1 LVKPDSPL
9 RAALYARVSTRDKGQ
24 EVDNQLMELRRFC
37 AAQSWLIVREYRE
50 CESGGTAARAELQ
63 AMLRDAAQRRFDVVV
78 FWALD
83 RLTREG
89 ALATLEYLNQ
99 LSRYGVAFRSYTEP
113 YLDSCGV
120 FKDAIIAILG
130 TIARQE
136 RLRLSERVRAGLE
149 RARRLGK
156 RLGRPRAVFDRERAR
171 QLRAAGLELGPDR
184 AGVGRQQGS
193 RAPGVPEPGRARRG
207 VPITPWRLSARR
219 AGNKG
224 SCRCGSRRA
233 EKRSFRQVAFL
244 PGTAPRLRP
253 WSCGRRE
260 ASA

>member
-1 LVKPDSPL
+1 VKPDAAL

-24 EVDNQLMELRRFC
+24 EVENQLIELRRFC
-37 AAQSWLIVREYRE
+37 VAQGWLIVREYRE

-63 AMLRDAAQRRFDVVV
+63 AMLRDATQRRFDVVV

-89 ALATLEYLNQ
+89 ALATLDYLNQ

-156 RLGRPRAVFDRERAR
+156 RLGRPRAVFDREQAR
-171 QLRAAGLELGPDR
+171 QLRTQGWSWGRIAQALGVSKAAVRR
-184 AGVGRQQGS
+184 ACQS
-193 RAPGVPEPGRARRG
+193 PGRPSE
-207 VPITPWRLSARR
+207 V
-219 AGNKG
+219 
-224 SCRCGSRRA
+224 C
-233 EKRSFRQVAFL
+233 Q
-244 PGTAPRLRP
+244 
-253 WSCGRRE
+253 
-260 ASA
+260 

>member
-1 LVKPDSPL
+1 MVAVRRLPQRTAFSREVLVKPDSPL

-171 QLRAAGLELGPDR
+171 QLRAQGWSWGRIARALGVSK
-184 AGVGRQQGS
+184 AAV
-193 RAPGVPEPGRARRG
+193 
-207 VPITPWRLSARR
+207 RR
-219 AGNKG
+219 ACQNQGKP
-224 SCRCGSRRA
+224 SEVC
-233 EKRSFRQVAFL
+233 Q
-244 PGTAPRLRP
+244 
-253 WSCGRRE
+253 
-260 ASA
+260 

>member
-171 QLRAAGLELGPDR
+171 QLRTQGWSWGRIARTLGVSKAA
-184 AGVGRQQGS
+184 V
-193 RAPGVPEPGRARRG
+193 
-207 VPITPWRLSARR
+207 RR
-219 AGNKG
+219 ACQ
-224 SCRCGSRRA
+224 S
-233 EKRSFRQVAFL
+233 
-244 PGTAPRLRP
+244 PGGP
-253 WSCGRRE
+253 SEVCQ
-260 ASA
+260 